1 MQSGIT
7 DKQIE
12 QAKKILLLGNE
23 GFWDVLKRL
32 YQSQGIWESQKPILL
47 KELKQCKYSVCYRSV
62 LVKEN
67 EKKLLLEAVTENP
80 YNLFYYAQFLV
91 MDYPNEIYELCAN
104 YIREQCA
111 QATDRR
117 LYKKVCKDLLQLIK
131 WKMLLPSCLWMNLR
145 QRILEEVHYWM
156 SCKGREEIVS
166 VSWLLHL
173 VLLFY
178 CCFGKWLCSA
188 GSDADALLYKDSVQV
203 KIFLVIY
210 PNGFYYKIVV
220 GK

>member
-1 MQSGIT
+1 MGCFKAAVS
-7 DKQIE
+7 KS
-12 QAKKILLLGNE
+12 
-23 GFWDVLKRL
+23 WDR
-32 YQSQGIWESQKPILL
+32 ESQKPILL

-131 WKMLLPSCLWMNLR
+131 WKGNATAKLLVDEFKATYPRRSALLDEL
-145 QRILEEVHYWM
+145 QKV
-156 SCKGREEIVS
+156 REEIVS

-173 VLLFY
+173 VLYFTVVLASGFAVLAVMRMH
-178 CCFGKWLCSA
+178 CFIRIP
-188 GSDADALLYKDSVQV
+188 VQV